1 MVNSEELLYCFPE
14 RLYHLIF
21 LPATQDGSSLSIS
34 LPTLVTVFLIRT
46 IAVGVKWY
54 LIRVLI

>member
-1 MVNSEELLYCFPE
+1 MVNPEELLYCFPE
-14 RLYHLIF
+14 WLYHLIF
-21 LPATQDGSSLSIS
+21 LPATQDGSNLSIS